1 MYLSVAEPAINHPS
15 SLRTPRTSKRKVAD
29 SGVLTKPSRLP
40 KPIRHVQSPDCYVAV
55 KPDMIWYESYIT
67 IEPIPEG
74 MQVDRDV
81 ERVKCEF
88 EHIISN
94 IYLTKVPPHKKNVCI
109 FISYKIG

>member
-1 MYLSVAEPAINHPS
+1 MFSNVAEPAINPPS
-15 SLRTPRTSKRKVAD
+15 SLRTPRKPKQKVVD
-29 SGVLTKPSRLP
+29 IGVLTKTSRSP

-94 IYLTKVPPHKKNVCI
+94 IYLTKAPPHKKNVCI
-109 FISYKIG
+109 SLS